1 MSNPAS
7 LSTSRAD
14 RAAPVAPDRYPA
26 TLSDEAFWQQY
37 LRPGERLLWTDRPT
51 DEFRMGGMS
60 RTYGVTFG
68 LAVLL
73 ILPVLTTY
81 RPPELIVFTVI
92 LIAFGIGLAYGPGKL
107 DQKNRRNRRY
117 ALTQM
122 RALATRD
129 FRHGQPRML
138 EISERTQALTME
150 DRDSGEYIV
159 AVLNRGSGDDTGHAV
174 QFERL
179 TEAQVGDALDA
190 LAGQGIG
197 A

>member
-1 MSNPAS
+1 MSNPGS
-7 LSTSRAD
+7 LSTGRAD
-14 RAAPVAPDRYPA
+14 RAAPLAPDRNPA
-26 TLSDEAFWQQY
+26 SLSDQAFWRQY
-37 LRPGERLLWTDRPT
+37 LRPDEHILWTDRPT

-60 RTYGVTFG
+60 KTYGVTFG

-73 ILPVLTTY
+73 ILPVLSTY
-81 RPPELIVFTVI
+81 RPPELVVFLFI
-92 LIAFGIGLAYGPGKL
+92 LMAFGVGLAFGPGKL

-138 EISERTQALTME
+138 EIGEGTRALTME
-150 DRDSGEYIV
+150 DRDSGEFIV
-159 AVLNRGSGDDTGHAV
+159 AVLNRGANDETGHAV

-179 TEAQVGDALDA
+179 TEDQVADALDA
-190 LAGQGIG
+190 LSGQGVTG
-197 A
+197 